1 MAENEM
7 GEKTEAPTPRRRQ
20 EARDAG
26 NFARS
31 PDLTASALLVC
42 ILILLRWYGLNLLAA
57 MRNLL
62 ATMLSASSLGDV
74 RGLFLSQML
83 VRSVV
88 GIALAAAPL
97 FGGVLLV
104 AVGLNLLQTGF
115 YFNPT
120 RLQPNFM
127 ALNPLKG
134 LGRLLSFRG
143 PTLMRLGTNILK
155 LTMVGWAAW
164 SAIDTRLGSI
174 IHVQQL
180 EFAQIFSLG
189 AGVVYSIAMRI
200 GIVLLILALVDYT
213 YQRFKIERDL
223 KMSKAEV
230 KEEMKSHDGDPAVRM
245 RRKQLI
251 FQRARERLKK
261 TVPKAQV
268 VVTNPT
274 HYAVALDYE
283 PATMHAPI
291 VVAKGAGVLAHRIRE
306 LAVENGIPIVER
318 APLARAIYRM
328 VPVGRAIPEQFY
340 SAVAEILAY
349 VYQITGKTPPAN
361 ATPIPAPATM

>member
-1 MAENEM
+1 MAEDEM

-31 PDLTASALLVC
+31 PDLTAAGLLVC

-62 ATMLSASSLGDV
+62 ETMLSAGSLSDV
-74 RGLFLSQML
+74 RGELLSQML

-88 GIALAAAPL
+88 QIGLAAAPL
-97 FGGVLLV
+97 FGGVMFV
-104 AVGLNLLQTGF
+104 AVALNLLQTGF

-127 ALNPLKG
+127 ALNPFKG

-143 PTLMRLGTNILK
+143 PTLTRLATNILK
-155 LTMVGWAAW
+155 LVMVGWSAW
-164 SAIDTRLGSI
+164 SAIQERLGSI
-174 IHVQQL
+174 VHVQQL
-180 EFAQIFSLG
+180 EFGQIFSLG

-200 GIVLLILALVDYT
+200 GMVLLMLALADYI
-213 YQRFKIERDL
+213 YQRFKIEREL
-223 KMSKAEV
+223 KMSKEEV
-230 KEEMKSHDGDPAVRM
+230 KEEMKAHEGDPRVKV
-245 RRKQLI
+245 RRKQLA

-274 HYAVALDYE
+274 HYSVALEYE
-283 PATMHAPI
+283 PSRMNAPV

-306 LAVENGIPIVER
+306 LAVEHGIPIVER

-328 VPVGRAIPEQFY
+328 VPVGRPIPEQFY

-349 VYQITGKTPPAN
+349 VYKITGRAPPAN
-361 ATPIPAPATM
+361 ATPIAAPVGM